1 MKVSFVKNNENS
13 MLYDERSKKMFK
25 LHGMR
30 NIYGKYVRA
39 FSIDNTKSIC
49 IQCKFFSS
57 CNKCNSFREM
67 SIYAIH
73 GIKYVIHMIIIIM
86 IVKLTH
92 NKDRKKERKKENVFK
107 NIYIERVSFS
117 YLFISKAILKR
128 GRNL

>member
-92 NKDRKKERKKENVFK
+92 NKDRKKEKKK
-107 NIYIERVSFS
+107 MYSRIYILREFLSLICLS
-117 YLFISKAILKR
+117 QKQY
-128 GRNL
+128 